1 MNDSPA
7 LERRYR
13 RLLVWFPAKH
23 RREYAEEMISVLLAS
38 TPEGRRRPRLADAF
52 DLMTGG
58 LRARL
63 SRRGAGLSDAHWP
76 DALAV
81 CSVALPVTLLAALAV
96 NYLWNLLPAF
106 DFYGVSDFYLPALA
120 LALPPL
126 IALRYRR
133 TAAVVALVAAG
144 WFWFLLLGS
153 LTTRIDGL
161 EASYCVALLVQV
173 IALAGSPGPRRA
185 AAVMTGKTWLV
196 LSAAGLTMGAGSIYY
211 PWSLGTWQAA
221 AVVFAF
227 LAAAGAG
234 LVVTLPTPTALRLL
248 PLLAV
253 PAVPCA
259 VWVLQFTAAMA
270 GNASLDR
277 FPVLAFLPLLL
288 LACVSAVAAWQARH
302 GSKTA

>member
-1 MNDSPA
+1 MNDSLA

-13 RLLVWFPAKH
+13 RLLAWFPAEH
-23 RREYAEEMISVLLAS
+23 RREYGEEMISVLLSS

-58 LRARL
+58 LRARFR
-63 SRRGAGLSDAHWP
+63 RRGAGLSDAHWP

-96 NYLWNLLPAF
+96 NYLWNLLPAL

-133 TAAVVALVAAG
+133 TAAVAALVAAV
-144 WFWFLLLGS
+144 WFWFLLLRS
-153 LTTRIDGL
+153 LTVWIDGL

-185 AAVMTGKTWLV
+185 AAIMTWKTWLV
-196 LSAAGLTMGAGSIYY
+196 LSAAGITMGAASIYY
-211 PWSLGTWQAA
+211 PWSLHTWQAA

-227 LAAAGAG
+227 LAAVGAG

-248 PLLAV
+248 LLLAV

-270 GNASLDR
+270 GNASPDP
-277 FPVLAFLPLLL
+277 FPLLAFLPVLL
-288 LACVSAVAAWQARH
+288 LACVSALSARRARH